1 LFPQLTGDQYKLG
14 KYNKISKMFIL
25 KRDCITFW
33 SIYNELFGNP
43 YRVTKTDITDEARRQ
58 NAIDAME
65 NMTSAAFSVV
75 HTNDEVEFISNT
87 GGSGNGFNTFQNFI
101 DYANKEMS
109 KAILGS
115 TMVVE
120 DGSSR
125 SQADVHDKN
134 TKSFINSRAKWFEN
148 VVNNELIP
156 RMYKLGFPI
165 GIDDIFKF
173 KEEQKT
179 SPTEWAEILQKI
191 SPYYET
197 DAENLNK
204 MFGVEFSEKQ
214 IKTGISEVDV
224 KNEVSENKIMNF
236 YNKIFKR

>member
-1 LFPQLTGDQYKLG
+1 
-14 KYNKISKMFIL
+14 MFIL

-179 SPTEWAEILQKI
+179 SPTEWAEIIQKI